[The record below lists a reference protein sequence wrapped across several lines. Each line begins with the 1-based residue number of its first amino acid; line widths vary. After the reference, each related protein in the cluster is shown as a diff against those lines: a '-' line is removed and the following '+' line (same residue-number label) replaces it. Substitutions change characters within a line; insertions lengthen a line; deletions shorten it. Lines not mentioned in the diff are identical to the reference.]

1 MNKKI
6 PMILGLVMA
15 SSFAFASCDSLP
27 FGKKDCEHTFS
38 ESWSTDKTHHWHAA
52 TCEHGE
58 EKDAYAEHA
67 DANEDGVCD
76 VCEYEIGHTHGYS
89 ADWSTNDTHHWHAA
103 TCTHTDEKSEYA
115 LHTDADTNGECD
127 VCKGHVHVVSDA
139 GYCDG
144 CGTQVEP
151 LKEDLAKIVN
161 ATVSQGK
168 NVVSGQV
175 NYKYRGVTLT
185 YKDDNGQNAYANL
198 DSKIQY
204 TLGAQDTY
212 VERSN
217 NSEVYNI
224 SDATGEWT
232 LGRVNDSTKLW
243 FYTEDGEVKGLQE
256 YTIDGEMTPS
266 IVSADED
273 SLAGYYF
280 AVSTLADG
288 YGAEE
293 ILFNLYT
300 LSQEDS
306 ASDFTEY
313 HNPEKNTFSFSFNS
327 LIINTDTAEGEDD
340 SVRYYETSVKFT
352 YSDRYELTN
361 LEIKCDAYTNDAGTI
376 GNNTYEADKDYD
388 YDQDSKTITMREG
401 AEPDTYTFVVSQE
414 FGKRSYVHDKDMSAY
429 LPSGFNFTMN
439 GETVEDGQSLELTTT
454 DSLKIDFD
462 CEPAT
467 TSFDLIRNMVDA
479 KLICTSGNSDSYAY
493 IDFDS
498 EGNKSIAVSQF
509 APGTYTLSFT
519 YDGDTVF
526 SMDITVTA
534 PIVTGTYIPVVI
546 TENNAFYDLASFE
559 APASG
564 AYTFKIPAGYG
575 ACDKEAF
582 ENNERPYI
590 DPMDPFANQQ
600 DGGEFTVDIAQGDT
614 YEFYLMAPYKGTHN
628 IVYTFEAKEVV
639 SGGDQDG
646 GNTDP
651 EKYNTVV
658 VEGMNT
664 LYFSQAEIAAA
675 TATRSFT
682 VETEAAYKLT
692 SGNLFVSAITA
703 SDGTVMTKDNS
714 YYYTLTAGTYTITFS
729 NLAMFGVK
737 ADTACILNVESKTPS
752 TEQEPVGS
760 LSEDEKNTV
769 TVTNED
775 INIMGSILYTFMP
788 WNDGDYVFEAE
799 FDCIIMD
806 ANKNELGTNT
816 ATLVSYTQYIIKFD
830 VSDLYLGGDYTVT
843 VTWLPPLGSQDNP
856 NVLTETGNYTA
867 TYAGNYASPV
877 WYVYTPAVDGT
888 LTIAN
893 GSDTASLVCGA
904 AFGYEKQTENDGD
917 DLTISVVGG
926 ISYYIGVAD
935 WNATSSVDIAFT
947 VSFTA
952 GNIERD
958 GTRNAPYSLTAGDMT
973 CSVPEY
979 EIVVYAYLPTTNGTL
994 TATTTSTG
1002 FDWNFSDSLNSWDS
1016 NTENASISIEVV
1028 AGKLVYLFVSTAS
1041 FSAAEIAINV
1051 SFEESLEIDV
1061 TTMEGDGSS
1070 ATPFVLTGAGVYDM
1084 GTVNAYPGYYVSI
1097 TADETMTVTLTSDY
1111 SSLYTTGWSNLAYA
1125 GSAYSKT
1132 IEAGETFTFIVVM
1145 ETGTADVL
1153 LTVEIA

>member
-1 MNKKI
+1 MSKKI
-6 PMILGLVMA
+6 PMLLSLVMM
-15 SSFAFASCDSLP
+15 SSVALASCDLI
-27 FGKKDCEHTFS
+27 KEKECEHTFS
-38 ESWSTDKTHHWHAA
+38 ESWTSDKTHHWHAA

-58 EKDAYAEHA
+58 VKDGYAQHA
-67 DANEDGVCD
+67 DANEDGKCD
-76 VCEYEIGHTHGYS
+76 VCAYEVGHTHTFR
-89 ADWSTNDTHHWHAA
+89 DTWSKNDTHHWYDA
-103 TCTHTDEKSEYA
+103 TCTHTDQKSEEA
-115 LHTDADTNGECD
+115 LHTDADTDGKCD
-127 VCKGHVHVVSDA
+127 VCEGHVHVVNDA
-139 GYCDG
+139 GFCEG
-144 CGTQVEP
+144 CNTQVEP
-151 LKEDLAKIVN
+151 LTEDLATIVK

-198 DSKIQY
+198 DSNIQY
-204 TLGAQDTY
+204 TLGAQATY

-217 NSEVYNI
+217 NSDVYNI

-232 LGRVNDSTKLW
+232 LGRINDSTKLW

-256 YTIDGEMTPS
+256 YTLDGVMTPS

-313 HNPEKNTFSFSFNS
+313 HNPEKNMFSFSFNS
-327 LIINTDTAEGEDD
+327 LIINTDTAKDEGD

-401 AEPDTYTFVVSQE
+401 AKPDTYTFVVSQE

-439 GETVEDGQSLELTTT
+439 GETVEDGQSLELTTA
-454 DSLKIDFD
+454 DSLKIDFV
-462 CEPAT
+462 CVPAT
-467 TSFDLIRNMVDA
+467 ASFDLIRDIVDT

-564 AYTFKIPAGYG
+564 TYTFKIPAGYG

-639 SGGDQDG
+639 SGGDDEEID
-646 GNTDP
+646 T
-651 EKYNTVV
+651 EKYNTIVKEGNDNVV
-658 VEGMNT
+658 
-664 LYFSQAEIAAA
+664 YFSKEEISAGS
-675 TATRSFT
+675 ATRTLIITTDGNF
-682 VETEAAYKLT
+682 KLLSDVFAT
-692 SGNLFVSAITA
+692 IQASDGSAITRNEDY
-703 SDGTVMTKDNS
+703 S
-714 YYYTLTAGTYTITFS
+714 YTLSAGTYTLNFS
-729 NLAMFGVK
+729 MFAMLNTK
-737 ADTACILNVESKTPS
+737 ADEPYTLNVERQVSAS
-752 TEQEPVGS
+752 EVEPDGS
-760 LSEDEKNTV
+760 ETAPYVWDTLPESV
-769 TVTNED
+769 TIVADT
-775 INIMGSILYTFMP
+775 TQQ
-788 WNDGDYVFEAE
+788 DYYLF
-799 FDCIIMD
+799 
-806 ANKNELGTNT
+806 T
-816 ATLVSYTQYIIKFD
+816 ATES
-830 VSDLYLGGDYTVT
+830 
-843 VTWLPPLGSQDNP
+843 
-856 NVLTETGNYTA
+856 
-867 TYAGNYASPV
+867 
-877 WYVYTPAVDGT
+877 GT
-888 LTIAN
+888 LTFTWP
-893 GSDTASLVCGA
+893 TADSW
-904 AFGYEKQTENDGD
+904 F
-917 DLTISVVGG
+917 
-926 ISYYIGVAD
+926 VAHL
-935 WNATSSVDIAFT
+935 W
-947 VSFTA
+947 
-952 GNIERD
+952 
-958 GTRNAPYSLTAGDMT
+958 DMDKYQ
-973 CSVPEY
+973 V
-979 EIVVYAYLPTTNGTL
+979 L
-994 TATTTSTG
+994 
-1002 FDWNFSDSLNSWDS
+1002 DS
-1016 NTENASISIEVV
+1016 ENAQVSPDGCYLHTSESITVE
-1028 AGKLVYLFVSTAS
+1028 AGKTYR
-1041 FSAAEIAINV
+1041 IG
-1051 SFEESLEIDV
+1051 LE
-1061 TTMEGDGSS
+1061 TW
-1070 ATPFVLTGAGVYDM
+1070 L
-1084 GTVNAYPGYYVSI
+1084 N
-1097 TADETMTVTLTSDY
+1097 
-1111 SSLYTTGWSNLAYA
+1111 
-1125 GSAYSKT
+1125 
-1132 IEAGETFTFIVVM
+1132 AGETTITISFV
-1145 ETGTADVL
+1145 A
-1153 LTVEIA
+1153 A